1 MRCFTYL
8 RSRLLRCS
16 STILASLV
24 LGIVAIPSAFG
35 EETLPRVLLSKDRTS
50 FVLEGSE
57 QPFRASGFNYDHDE
71 NGRLLEDYWESE
83 WPKIEEDFREMKV
96 LGAKVIRIH
105 LQFGRF
111 MQSPT
116 EIRKEAIDRLVR
128 LVQLARETR
137 LYLNLTGLGCYHK
150 GDVPAWYDALDEE
163 QRWEAQAQFWIA
175 VAKATRNESSI
186 FCFDLMNEPVVSGGK
201 RPPGDWLGPPFAGK
215 HFVQFVSLDPMQR
228 SRPTVAK
235 AWISKLTAA
244 IRSEDPQRLITVGLV
259 DWSLDRP
266 GLTSGFVPHV
276 VEPHLDFISVH
287 IYPES
292 MKLEQ
297 ALETLKGF
305 DLKIPLVVEECFPL
319 KCTSQ
324 ELIDV
329 MKRADFVEGWT
340 SFYWGADQE
349 TLRRSSRL
357 QDAML
362 LHWLE
367 AFHP

>member
-16 STILASLV
+16 STILVSLV
-24 LGIVAIPSAFG
+24 LGLVAIPSAFG
-35 EETLPRVLLSKDRTS
+35 KRRFLRFSYPRTAS

-292 MKLEQ
+292 MKLDQ